1 MYKDKSKD
9 EMLAFQTDLP
19 LYMGRTRRSAPQA
32 GHTEECL
39 HSEVRMLHK
48 AQLTNQHPLYKGK
61 SKDEMPAFQNAGL
74 FLPASK
80 RHYFPWH
87 GVLIKDKGGTS
98 NGYN

>member
-9 EMLAFQTDLP
+9 EML
-19 LYMGRTRRSAPQA
+19 
-32 GHTEECL
+32 
-39 HSEVRMLHK
+39 
-48 AQLTNQHPLYKGK
+48 
-61 SKDEMPAFQNAGL
+61 AFQNAGL